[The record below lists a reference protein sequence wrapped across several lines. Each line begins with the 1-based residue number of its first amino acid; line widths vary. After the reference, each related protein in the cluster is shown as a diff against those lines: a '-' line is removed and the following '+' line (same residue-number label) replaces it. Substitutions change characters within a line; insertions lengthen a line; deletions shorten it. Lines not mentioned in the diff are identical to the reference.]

1 MIKEA
6 ITKLVDGANLTET
19 ESEAVMEEIMTGQAT
34 PAQIASYLTALRMKG
49 ETVEEITG
57 AAIVM
62 RNKAA
67 RIRVNDPDAV
77 DTCGTGG
84 DRLHTFNNQG

>member
-6 ITKLVDGANLTET
+6 ITKLVDGVNLTEA

-49 ETVEEITG
+49 
-57 AAIVM
+57 
-62 RNKAA
+62 
-67 RIRVNDPDAV
+67 
-77 DTCGTGG
+77 
-84 DRLHTFNNQG
+84 